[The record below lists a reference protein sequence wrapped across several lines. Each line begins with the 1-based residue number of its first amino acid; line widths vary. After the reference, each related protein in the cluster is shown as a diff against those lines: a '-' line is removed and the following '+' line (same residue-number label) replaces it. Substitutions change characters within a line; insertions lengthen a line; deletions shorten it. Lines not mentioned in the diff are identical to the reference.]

1 MSTVAT
7 AIVSPDATTLTLRAV
22 REDELSLLADIVAEL
37 DGETRPVLEELRA
50 TWLAMQR
57 HPDYVCYLAQRGELV
72 VGTLSMIVFPVLS
85 YRVVNEAIVETVVIR
100 PAFRGQGLGRAMI
113 TAAMRLAAEKG
124 AYKLALSS
132 NLRRS
137 DAHRFYE
144 DMGFARHGYSFSIA
158 TKPGAETSAGPAVTG
173 VPAA

>member
-1 MSTVAT
+1 MSAIGTPVVA
-7 AIVSPDATTLTLRAV
+7 SDATTLTLRPV
-22 REDELSLLADIVAEL
+22 REDELPLLAQIVGEL
-37 DGETRPVLEELRA
+37 DGEAQPVLEELRA
-50 TWLAMQR
+50 AWLAMQR
-57 HPDYVCYLAQRGELV
+57 HPDYVCYFAQRGGEV

-85 YRVVNEAIVETVVIR
+85 YRVTNEAIVETVVIR

-113 TAAMRLAAEKG
+113 VAAMRLAAEKG

-144 DMGFARHGYSFSIA
+144 DMGFARHGYSFAIA
-158 TKPGAETSAGPAVTG
+158 TAPKAETSA
-173 VPAA
+173 AATTAEPLQ